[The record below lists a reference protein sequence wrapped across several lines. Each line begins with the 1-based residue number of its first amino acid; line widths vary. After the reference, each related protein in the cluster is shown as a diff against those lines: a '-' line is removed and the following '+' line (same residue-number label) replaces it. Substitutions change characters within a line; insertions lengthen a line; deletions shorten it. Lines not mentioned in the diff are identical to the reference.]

1 MTKGKPWA
9 PEEETKLRDW
19 YKSGVTE
26 PAILSKN
33 FEGKYS
39 KNAVRL
45 KIVDLGL
52 KDNHQEKKNTRCL
65 SSKLNLPAELPSVE
79 EMLKRLVAAINGL
92 DNPGLDKSEVLRFRG
107 IIAGVK
113 SYQELLAEYLDY
125 RGLEA
130 EIAELREK
138 YGVFSKKA

>member
-1 MTKGKPWA
+1 M
-9 PEEETKLRDW
+9 
-19 YKSGVTE
+19 
-26 PAILSKN
+26 
-33 FEGKYS
+33 
-39 KNAVRL
+39 
-45 KIVDLGL
+45 
-52 KDNHQEKKNTRCL
+52 
-65 SSKLNLPAELPSVE
+65 
-79 EMLKRLVAAINGL
+79 VAAINGL

-138 YGVFSKKA
+138 YGGFSKKA